1 MTKKHNNMYSLVSSL
16 FTDIMS
22 DLLEKYENK
31 QILHSQIFVYSHI
44 FLIDQT
50 EYQWI
55 KKKLICTKNEEPKNT
70 QNKKQCH

>member
-50 EYQWI
+50 EYQ
-55 KKKLICTKNEEPKNT
+55 
-70 QNKKQCH
+70 